1 MKVLLYN
8 RLYNSVVAMHDIDFI
23 TERKIIKI
31 GSLLNNVRD
40 EYLCKK
46 NITSAQSETLLFYF
60 GNQGK
65 SITDLKNHL
74 QVSHQAARK
83 LVDKLREKEYLY
95 LTFSKKDARVTEVF
109 LTDKGLEIC
118 TRLIH
123 EGSHAGAALLQNFSK
138 AEKEKL
144 LSFLMQIEENI
155 KN

>member
-1 MKVLLYN
+1 MN
-8 RLYNSVVAMHDIDFI
+8 DIDFI

-31 GSLLNNVRD
+31 GNQLHNARD
-40 EYLCKK
+40 EYLHKK

-60 GNQGK
+60 SNQGK

-83 LVDKLREKEYLY
+83 LVDKLKAKEYLY
-95 LTFSKKDARVTEVF
+95 IVSSKKDARVAEVF

-118 TRLIH
+118 TRLIND
-123 EGSHAGAALLQNFSK
+123 GIHAGAALLENFSM

-144 LSFLMQIEENI
+144 LFFLMRIEENV